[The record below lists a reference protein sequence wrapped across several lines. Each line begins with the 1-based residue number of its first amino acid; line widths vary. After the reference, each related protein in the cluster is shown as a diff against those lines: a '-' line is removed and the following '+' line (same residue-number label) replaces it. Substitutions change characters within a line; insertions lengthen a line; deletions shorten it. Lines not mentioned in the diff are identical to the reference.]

1 MSRKYPHPEKKFP
14 PSLTNS
20 HFVSIALELWSKT
33 IYIYLLAKANKINK
47 QIKPLEEAKAREKMT
62 LDFNPQLLK
71 ASEKFLDDIER
82 ECKRLN
88 RDQTETLKE
97 VKLLQ
102 NEIDEIMNEWEV

>member
-1 MSRKYPHPEKKFP
+1 
-14 PSLTNS
+14 
-20 HFVSIALELWSKT
+20 
-33 IYIYLLAKANKINK
+33 
-47 QIKPLEEAKAREKMT
+47 MT